1 MSRRLIA
8 LPAALLALTF
18 LAGCGDDDKA
28 TDDGSDDEA
37 TSAGGP
43 SDRQPTGVMC
53 DYPEDGREASKQ
65 VEPPPADATVSGEVP
80 VTFETSIGTFNAVL
94 DAGATPC
101 TANSFV
107 SLADQGYFD
116 DTRCHRMTTEGI
128 YVLQCGDP
136 TEDPSLAGTG
146 GPGYSFAD
154 ELSGEE
160 TYGAGTLAM
169 ANAGPNTNGSQFF
182 IVYDETPLSA
192 DYTVFGTVDDA
203 TIELI
208 QDVADGGTDD
218 QNGPGD
224 GAPLTPVEISSVV
237 AK

>member
-1 MSRRLIA
+1 
-8 LPAALLALTF
+8 
-18 LAGCGDDDKA
+18 
-28 TDDGSDDEA
+28 
-37 TSAGGP
+37 
-43 SDRQPTGVMC
+43 
-53 DYPEDGREASKQ
+53 
-65 VEPPPADATVSGEVP
+65 
-80 VTFETSIGTFNAVL
+80 
-94 DAGATPC
+94 
-101 TANSFV
+101 V

-116 DTRCHRMTTEGI
+116 DTQCHRMTTEGI

-136 TEDPSLAGTG
+136 TASGRG

-182 IVYDETPLSA
+182 IVYDETPLSP
-192 DYTVFGTVDDA
+192 DYTVFGSVDDA
-203 TIELI
+203 TVDLI
-208 QDVADGGTDD
+208 QGVADDGTDD

-237 AK
+237 AE